1 MSLKIKVS
9 KKVKNQCESTRTI
22 KSQVEIMDETKRSIL
37 CEVPIVHLK
46 KKFIVFGIVIKITG
60 LVISCPLR

>member
-22 KSQVEIMDETKRSIL
+22 KSQVEIMDETKRSIY
-37 CEVPIVHLK
+37 VKFPIVQLK
-46 KKFIVFGIVIKITG
+46 KKFIVFGIVIK
-60 LVISCPLR
+60 LLDWLLDVL

>member
-37 CEVPIVHLK
+37 CEVSHCSIEKEIL
-46 KKFIVFGIVIKITG
+46 VFGIVIK
-60 LVISCPLR
+60 LLDWLLDVL

>member
-37 CEVPIVHLK
+37 CEVSHCSIE
-46 KKFIVFGIVIKITG
+46 KKFIVFGIVIK
-60 LVISCPLR
+60 LLDWLLDVL

>member
-37 CEVPIVHLK
+37 CEVSHCSLK
-46 KKFIVFGIVIKITG
+46 KKFIVFWDRPIK
-60 LVISCPLR
+60 LLDWLLDVL